1 MIIEKQLKEALRAHP
16 LAGALISEAIRRYA
30 AQVAASTPKD
40 YPKQWI
46 IAPEAWIEAGAAVK
60 ECFK

>member
-1 MIIEKQLKEALRAHP
+1 MSEKQLKKALRAHP

-30 AQVAASTPKD
+30 AEVAASTPAD
-40 YPKQWI
+40 YPKRWLI
-46 IAPEAWIEAGAAVK
+46 MPKAWIAAGAAVK